1 MADFGDIL
9 GSLMCGLIRA
19 RRMSD
24 EQTAVLAEY
33 YKNNPLLEGLSVP
46 RIRIPEFTIDMPFLI
61 EDYVGGDAGEMKSP
75 ENIADIAQS
84 LLKEILSASTGDI
97 KIDSECHQIF
107 IDELKKELAV
117 IKQSNIPVM
126 RETVA
131 RCVQVAI
138 SNTFSIKRIDLTPLQ
153 RDKIVKDLRDKIA
166 KESIIKDPT
175 PPGVMINIKTAYI
188 KEQASATSVTRLKI
202 TLKEEGL
209 EWSVQASE
217 TGGIVRTLQPE

>member
-61 EDYVGGDAGEMKSP
+61 EDYVSGDIGEMRSP

-84 LLKEILSASTGDI
+84 LLKEILSTGTGDI
-97 KIDSECHQIF
+97 KIDSEFHKIF
-107 IDELKKELAV
+107 IDELKKELVV

-126 RETVA
+126 REAVA

-138 SNTFSIKRIDLTPLQ
+138 SNTLSIKGINFTPLQ